1 MSYFSVCHFSADQG
15 IGKRAGVSAPGEENR
30 KFVLTPAG
38 EHFYKKSLILMAD
51 YEQICSEAA
60 KIARGDEV
68 ILKFGYLRGY
78 NSREVHLALE
88 EFAAKYPRV
97 SFQVLYGN
105 HEELFNLLRN
115 GGADLVLND

>member
-1 MSYFSVCHFSADQG
+1 
-15 IGKRAGVSAPGEENR
+15 
-30 KFVLTPAG
+30 
-38 EHFYKKSLILMAD
+38 MAD